1 MRFLVFFSPLQIS
14 SLQYHVRAYSSTLSH
29 NLMPWFLLISLNW
42 NSCGVQ
48 NIYLFYPTLA
58 CDMVP
63 LHKAKIFH
71 LPHIGVCRLK
81 YLSTLSRTFWKSI
94 KTHIDSSLFTISYYC
109 RQYEGVLITW
119 SWFIEPIFQV
129 QHEPVIKTA
138 WIRLKKKFTIPKNN
152 LYNSEDNSSSRKEN
166 VLEWMVVALTCP
178 TPHCPCTYSRSRLW
192 SSMALI
198 PYDFMLVW
206 CSAVARL

>member
-1 MRFLVFFSPLQIS
+1 
-14 SLQYHVRAYSSTLSH
+14 
-29 NLMPWFLLISLNW
+29 
-42 NSCGVQ
+42 
-48 NIYLFYPTLA
+48 
-58 CDMVP
+58 MVP

-94 KTHIDSSLFTISYYC
+94 KTHVDSSLFTISYYC
-109 RQYEGVLITW
+109 RQYEDVLITW

-138 WIRLKKKFTIPKNN
+138 WIRLKKSSLYPKIIRIILSTTQAIEKKCVGLNGSGID
-152 LYNSEDNSSSRKEN
+152 L
-166 VLEWMVVALTCP
+166 
-178 TPHCPCTYSRSRLW
+178 PHPPLPFAHWWGGCTYSRSRLW